1 MMSWLNGNES
11 TLCSQSNTRFNDDD
25 RLSTKETKTDYT
37 TAMQKQCITMQYHRR
52 QQQQQQQQQQQNK
65 QHFGRNDEVASMSAA
80 RDPSNKIP
88 TKHRDGFELIST
100 TPISWTPYYVDT
112 KEQEQSA
119 ISASLVVPEFQ
130 DITFEISV
138 GDCCARIAFNRPHVM
153 HSFRPTTIREI
164 QQALEIAT
172 NDPRVGCILLAS
184 NNNDDDPNFTPAFCA
199 GGDQTVR
206 SNMGGYQDGT
216 EIGGPKLRVLDLQ
229 VQMRRCPKPIIAVVD
244 GYAVGGG
251 HILHMVAD
259 ITLASDRSVFGQTG
273 PRMGSFD
280 AGYGSTHL
288 ARLVGQKRAREIW
301 FLSKFYDSPEAY
313 EMGLINAYYPVK
325 ELDGRVAQWVR
336 RIVMNSPTAL
346 ACTKAALNADE
357 DGGAGIMQMGGEL
370 TRLYYLSK
378 ESQEG
383 RDAFLERRAPQFRSK
398 L

>member
-1 MMSWLNGNES
+1 MQN
-11 TLCSQSNTRFNDDD
+11 QSRSGLFGGSDDGD
-25 RLSTKETKTDYT
+25 N
-37 TAMQKQCITMQYHRR
+37 AQ
-52 QQQQQQQQQQQNK
+52 
-65 QHFGRNDEVASMSAA
+65 VASMSAA
-80 RDPSNKIP
+80 RDPSNKTP
-88 TKHRDGFELIST
+88 TKHRDGFELIPR
-100 TPISWTPYYVDT
+100 TPIIWTTYSDNGNDNDNDGHGGGN
-112 KEQEQSA
+112 S
-119 ISASLVVPEFQ
+119 VPRRNFQ
-130 DITFEISV
+130 DITFQISV
-138 GDCCARIAFNRPHVM
+138 QDCCARIAFNRPQVL

-184 NNNDDDPNFTPAFCA
+184 NNNGGNQNYTPAFCA

-206 SNMGGYQDGT
+206 SNDGGYQDGT

-301 FLSKFYDSPEAY
+301 FLSKFYDSKDAFQ
-313 EMGLINAYYPVK
+313 MGLINAYYPIS

-336 RIVMNSPTAL
+336 RVVMNSPTAL